1 MRIKAVLFD
10 LDGVLI
16 DTESIYTDFWQEVD
30 RRHPTNVDNFAMVI
44 KGSTL
49 NEIFHK
55 YFPDK
60 NVQEEVAGELKV
72 FEENMPY
79 RFFDGTENLL
89 VRLRENGLSI
99 AVVTSS
105 NRTKMMRVFKSLPAL
120 QSGIDTLV
128 TDEDVTESKPHP
140 QGYLLAAK
148 RLGVEPSLCA
158 VVEDS
163 LAGLTAGR
171 RAGAYVVGIATTN
184 PRSAILPLADT
195 VLDSVAELAE
205 LIEF

>member
-16 DTESIYTDFWQEVD
+16 DTESIYTDFWREVD

-49 NEIFHK
+49 SEIFHK